1 MLSSPIIYLVL
12 GIFILIGIGYAF
24 RGINSGTIAKE
35 TTKQE
40 QEDTKQTTVKN
51 ETKEDVVKARLATRR
66 EQRWWRFWRR
76 RNDTPPPPLAPLP
89 QLDPKPNR
97 PLGN

>member
-1 MLSSPIIYLVL
+1 MLSSPIVYLVL
-12 GIFILIGIGYAF
+12 GIFILIGVGYAF
-24 RGINSGTIAKE
+24 RGINSGKIAE
-35 TTKQE
+35 QETKQD
-40 QEDTKQTTVKN
+40 QESTKQTTVKN

-66 EQRWWRFWRR
+66 EQRWWRFWGR

-97 PLGN
+97 PLS